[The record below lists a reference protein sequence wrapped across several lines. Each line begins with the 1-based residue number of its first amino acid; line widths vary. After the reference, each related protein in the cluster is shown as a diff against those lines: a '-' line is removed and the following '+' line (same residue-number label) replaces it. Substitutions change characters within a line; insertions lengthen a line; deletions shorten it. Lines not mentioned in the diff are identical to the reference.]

1 MQTLK
6 KHKKGLGFKISQ
18 FYKHIRFINADWV
31 TMFVQSFIQIG
42 QPTDKVIRYIYEDY
56 VVTLAPY
63 LLELTQ
69 TESV

>member
-1 MQTLK
+1 
-6 KHKKGLGFKISQ
+6 
-18 FYKHIRFINADWV
+18 
-31 TMFVQSFIQIG
+31 MFVQSFIQIG
-42 QPTDKVIRYIYEDY
+42 QPTDMVIRYIYEDY